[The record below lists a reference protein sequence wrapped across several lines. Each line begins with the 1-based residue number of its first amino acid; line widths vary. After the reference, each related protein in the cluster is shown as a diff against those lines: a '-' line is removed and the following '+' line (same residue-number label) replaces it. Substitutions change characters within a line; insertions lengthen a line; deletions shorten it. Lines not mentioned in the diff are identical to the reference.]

1 MSKFERAVSEALIW
15 IALFHA
21 PISIGHTCTN
31 LWLLCTVL
39 ICAWT
44 APAHVPIKM
53 GHTFVYMI

>member
-31 LWLLCTVL
+31 LLLLCTVHYESSVHGQL
-39 ICAWT
+39 QL
-44 APAHVPIKM
+44 M
-53 GHTFVYMI
+53 FL